1 MELSRHILKEF
12 ADVSRGVER
21 EDKTQYLRGTI
32 KGSGEAKYVRI
43 DGSESLTPISE
54 IVDVKDGDR
63 VLVTIENHEATILGN
78 LTMPP
83 SAYKE
88 QEAIDKAEDAQGTAN
103 DANEK
108 AETAKTLAQSAG
120 DKADAA
126 VVDAGNASV
135 AAEQAKQ
142 NAADAMTAAESANAN
157 STEAKDLATAAG
169 QNAETARQEAAA
181 ANSAATAAQ
190 QKVSDIQVTIGTVQ
204 GNIDTA
210 LDDLA
215 KQAEESEAIKET
227 MRVEYAKKNEL
238 ELTEASLETEI
249 SKRVGELKDTI
260 SEKYMSKT
268 DGVSIEGALESQ
280 RTQTQGLISST
291 VSKFEL
297 LESDTSEA
305 DKLVDIAL
313 EKAANAKIAATEA
326 KNVANVAQQL
336 ADTAKSEASVADARV
351 EQANQNATEA
361 EHLALQADA
370 KLASA
375 KTDLD
380 EAQKNYTSVK
390 NNPVSTKEQIE
401 EARKKVEAADA
412 AVTKALEDA
421 AEARVAANNARD
433 AANIAQNNANE
444 AQDHAKR
451 AQIKADNALVAANN
465 AQENADR
472 AQEDVASLN
481 KLTSWKSS
489 IDQSAENIKLAVEGV
504 TTVGKRLDN
513 LNVGGE
519 NLFRDAGFR
528 KKELAL
534 SAPESYIPGAWIA
547 YNNNSS
553 YEFGE
558 YDNLV
563 NYLQFTS
570 MDRGNLGVTQFY
582 DKEILQPG
590 KEFRIRFYTMCETAD
605 YNISVLINKKSSSGS
620 FNWYFLQP
628 YEKTIQK
635 SSDFIEHK
643 VEFTI
648 PKDDDGVMYG
658 VTLINKGNSTSNG
671 HTIKM
676 VKPKLEDGNTY
687 TDFSISTKDMAT
699 QEYLKNNFFTK
710 EETTSAI
717 NLSAQGVTTTVTT
730 TLTKEITNIN
740 IGGENLFL
748 DSAFRKKEF
757 KDTNSIFYVPGH
769 WVKYNDKEFTFSK
782 YEGIINE
789 TSFASEQGINNGIV
803 QFFENNTLQPGKEYR
818 IRFFAKSS
826 VANSIIKIH
835 FVTKDSSGNFNW
847 YSDTL
852 YEGTIKKANEYTEI
866 KAELKIP
873 ENDKSQMYG
882 ISLIN
887 YGTNETNG
895 ATITFVK
902 PKFEVGNRYT
912 DFSQSGKDLATGDAV
927 DQAQNT
933 ANEANGKA
941 DATEQ
946 RVTTAESTLTH
957 LANQISMLVTD
968 DNGSSMM
975 TQTSDGWT
983 FNIGAIKEKLN
994 TATEN
999 LDDLTKSHA
1008 ETQNI
1013 VKNLNELANDLIEK
1027 TAYINMMTDETGAP
1041 CIELGKTGNNFKL
1054 RITNSSVDFIDG
1066 TTKVAYVS
1074 NQVLYIERTII
1085 KDEMQIGE
1093 GTGFIWKRRSNGN
1106 LGLRWA
1112 KIPRVYVTSY
1122 KYTQDLINKYSA
1134 SGYTGTW
1141 NILESSNTTGV
1152 AVGDKIKLGMLNTST
1167 GIFNYVEATVNT
1179 VYSKSLNTTST
1190 GIVTTS

>member
-1 MELSRHILKEF
+1 MDLSRQLLKDF
-12 ADVSRGVER
+12 ADVTRGVER
-21 EDKTQYLRGTI
+21 EQTQYLRGTI
-32 KGSGEAKYVRI
+32 KGSGETKYVRI

-54 IVDVKDGDR
+54 VVDVKEGDR

-78 LTMPP
+78 LTKPP

-88 QEAIDKAEDAQGTAN
+88 QEAIDKAEDAQESAE
-103 DANEK
+103 DASNK
-108 AETAKTLAQSAG
+108 AENAQTLAKSAS

-126 VVDAGNASV
+126 VVDAGNASA

-169 QNAETARQEAAA
+169 QNAETARQEAAV

-190 QKVSDIQVTIGTVQ
+190 QKVSDIQETIGTVQ
-204 GNIDTA
+204 GNITTA

-215 KQAEESEAIKET
+215 KQAEETEAIKET
-227 MRVEYAKKNEL
+227 MRVEYAKKNDL

-313 EKAANAKIAATEA
+313 KKAADAKIAATEA
-326 KNVANVAQQL
+326 KNVANAAQQL
-336 ADTAKSEASVADARV
+336 ADTAKSEAAVADAKA
-351 EQANQNATEA
+351 EQANQNAIES
-361 EHLALQADA
+361 ERLALQADA

-390 NNPVSTKEQIE
+390 NNPASTKEQIE

-412 AVTKALEDA
+412 AVTKSLEDA

-433 AANIAQNNANE
+433 AANIAQNNAID

-451 AQIKADNALVAANN
+451 AQLKADNALVAANN

-504 TTVGKRLDN
+504 NTVGKRLDG
-513 LNVGGE
+513 LKVGGE

-528 KKELAL
+528 KKGLNL
-534 SAPESYIPGAWIA
+534 SVPSSYIPGTWMA
-547 YNNNSS
+547 YNNHSS
-553 YEFGE
+553 YSFGE
-558 YDNLV
+558 YDDLV

-570 MDRGNLGVTQFY
+570 VDKANLGITQFY

-590 KEFRIRFYTMCETAD
+590 KEFRIRFYTMCETSD
-605 YNISVLINKKSSSGS
+605 YNISVVINKKSSSGS

-628 YEKTIQK
+628 YGKIIQK

-671 HTIKM
+671 HTIKI
-676 VKPKLEDGNTY
+676 VKPKLEEGTTY

-730 TLTKEITNIN
+730 TLTQEITNIN

-769 WVKYNDKEFTFSK
+769 WVKYNGKEFTFSK

-789 TSFASEQGINNGIV
+789 TSFASEQGVNNGIV

-826 VANSIIKIH
+826 LANSIISIY

-847 YSDTL
+847 RSGQL
-852 YEGTIKKANEYTEI
+852 YVNTIKKANEYTEI

-882 ISLIN
+882 ISLTN
-887 YGTNETNG
+887 YGTSETNG

-902 PKFEVGNRYT
+902 PKLEVGNRYT

-941 DATEQ
+941 DATEN
-946 RVTTAESTLTH
+946 RVSVAESTIKQLSDS
-957 LANQISMLVTD
+957 ISTLVTD
-968 DNGSSMM
+968 SNGSSMM

-983 FNIGAIKEKLN
+983 FNIGSISEAINNATNNISNLTTSVEQANN
-994 TATEN
+994 TI
-999 LDDLTKSHA
+999 D
-1008 ETQNI
+1008 
-1013 VKNLNELANDLIEK
+1013 NLNQLANDLSAK
-1027 TAYINMMTDETGAP
+1027 TAYINMSTDETGAP
-1041 CIELGKTGNNFKL
+1041 CIELGKAGNAFKV
-1054 RITNSSVDFIDG
+1054 RITNTSVDFIEG
-1066 TTKVAYVS
+1066 SSKIAYVS
-1074 NQVLYIERTII
+1074 NRSLYIARAII
-1085 KDEMQIGE
+1085 KDELQIGD

-1112 KIPRVYVTSY
+1112 NIPRVFITPY
-1122 KYTQDLINKYSA
+1122 KYPQTKIDTYSK

-1141 NILESSNTTGV
+1141 AVIEDPQATGISSGDKVKLGILNITTG
-1152 AVGDKIKLGMLNTST
+1152 L
-1167 GIFNYVEATVNT
+1167 FNYIEATVNSFT
-1179 VYSKSLNTTST
+1179 NNSINTTSS
-1190 GIVTTS
+1190 GVVTDY

>member
-1 MELSRHILKEF
+1 MVLSRSILKEF
-12 ADVSRGVER
+12 SEATSSNKKNEQ
-21 EDKTQYLRGTI
+21 TIYLRGTI
-32 KGSGEAKYVRI
+32 IDRGSNKYVRL
-43 DGSESLTPISE
+43 DGSESLTPIGE
-54 IVDVKDGDR
+54 TVEAKVGDR
-63 VLVTIENHEATILGN
+63 VLVSIENHRAIVIGN

-88 QEAIDKAEDAQGTAN
+88 QDAIGKAEDAQGTAGE
-103 DANEK
+103 AVEK
-108 AETAKTLAQSAG
+108 AENAKSLAQSAG

-126 VVDAGNASV
+126 IVDAGNAS
-135 AAEQAKQ
+135 AAANQAKQ
-142 NAADAMTAAESANAN
+142 DAASAITAADSANSN
-157 STEAKDLATAAG
+157 SKEAKKVANEAG
-169 QNAETARQEAAA
+169 KNAETAKQDAAA

-190 QKVSDIQVTIGTVQ
+190 QQVTTIQGTISTVQ
-204 GNIDTA
+204 GNITTA

-215 KQAEESEAIKET
+215 KQAEETEAIKET

-260 SEKYMSKT
+260 SEKYMSKS

-313 EKAANAKIAATEA
+313 EKAADAKIAATEA
-326 KNVANVAQQL
+326 KNYANYAQQL
-336 ADTAKSEASVADARV
+336 ADTAKSEASVADSKA
-351 EQANQNATEA
+351 EQANQNATES
-361 EHLALQADA
+361 ERLALQADA

-390 NNPVSTKEQIE
+390 NNPASTKEQIE
-401 EARKKVEAADA
+401 EARKKVKIADV

-433 AANIAQNNANE
+433 AANIAQNNAND

-451 AQIKADNALVAANN
+451 AQLKADNALAAAKN

-472 AQEDVASLN
+472 AQKDVASLN

-489 IDQSAENIKLAVEGV
+489 IKQSADNIKLAVDGV
-504 TTVGKRLDN
+504 TTVGQRLDD
-513 LNVGGE
+513 LKVGGE

-528 KKELAL
+528 KKELAE
-534 SAPESYIPGAWIA
+534 SAAESYTPGAWMA
-547 YNNNSS
+547 YNTNSS
-553 YEFGE
+553 YKFGE

-570 MDRGNLGVTQFY
+570 VDKGNLGITQFY
-582 DKEILQPG
+582 DREILQPG
-590 KEFRIRFYTMCETAD
+590 KEFRVRFYTMCETAD
-605 YNISVLINKKSSSGS
+605 YNISVIVNKKSRSGN
-620 FNWYFLQP
+620 FNWYFLEP
-628 YEKTIQK
+628 YNKTIKK
-635 SSDFIEHK
+635 SSDLIEHK
-643 VEFTI
+643 IEFTI
-648 PKDDDGVMYG
+648 PKNDDGIMYG

-671 HTIKM
+671 HKIKM
-676 VKPKLEDGNTY
+676 VKPKLEEGNTY

-699 QEYLKNNFFTK
+699 QEYLKNNYFTK
-710 EETTSAI
+710 EETKSEISTSAE
-717 NLSAQGVTTTVTT
+717 GVTTTVTKTIT
-730 TLTKEITNIN
+730 TEITNIN

-748 DSAFRKKEF
+748 DSAFRKNEF
-757 KDTNSIFYVPGH
+757 KVTSSENYIPGH
-769 WVKYNDKEFTFSK
+769 WVKYNGKEFTFSE

-789 TSFASEQGINNGIV
+789 ASFASEQGVNNGIV
-803 QFFENNTLQPGKEYR
+803 QFFEKNTLQPGKDYR

-826 VANSIIKIH
+826 VANSLIRISI
-835 FVTKDSSGNFNW
+835 VAKDSSGNFNW
-847 YSDTL
+847 YWKTPYNDS
-852 YEGTIKKANEYTEI
+852 IKKANEYTEI

-882 ISLIN
+882 ISLTN
-887 YGTNETNG
+887 YGTSETNG

-902 PKFEVGNRYT
+902 PKLEIGNRYT

-927 DQAQNT
+927 ELAQST
-933 ANEANGKA
+933 ADSAKDGVE
-941 DATEQ
+941 ATEK
-946 RVTTAESTLTH
+946 RVETAESTIKQ
-957 LANQISMLVTD
+957 LANQIAMLVTD
-968 DNGSSMM
+968 DNGASMM

-983 FNIGAIKEKLN
+983 FNISAIKEKLN
-994 TATEN
+994 TATKDLGN
-999 LDDLTKSHA
+999 LAKSHS

-1013 VKNLNELANDLIEK
+1013 VKNLKDLAKDLSDK
-1027 TAYINMMTDETGAP
+1027 TAYINMMTDETGSP
-1041 CIELGKTGNNFKL
+1041 CIELGKTGDNFKL
-1054 RITNSSVDFIDG
+1054 RITNSSVEFIDG

-1141 NILESSNTTGV
+1141 NILEYSNTTGV

-1167 GIFNYVEATVNT
+1167 GIFNYVEAIVNT
-1179 VYSKSLNTTST
+1179 VYSNSLDTTST

>member
-32 KGSGEAKYVRI
+32 KSSGEAKYVRI

-88 QEAIDKAEDAQGTAN
+88 QEAIDKAEDAQGTAGN
-103 DANEK
+103 AVEK
-108 AETAKTLAQSAG
+108 AETAQTLAQSAG
-120 DKADAA
+120 NKANAALVDATNASAAANQAKQDAA
-126 VVDAGNASV
+126 EAITAAGNAS
-135 AAEQAKQ
+135 K
-142 NAADAMTAAESANAN
+142 N
-157 STEAKDLATAAG
+157 STEAKQLATAAG
-169 QNAETARQEAAA
+169 QNAETAKKDAAA
-181 ANSAATAAQ
+181 ANSAATDAQ
-190 QKVSDIQVTIGTVQ
+190 QKVSDIQETIGTVQ
-204 GNIDTA
+204 GNITTA

-215 KQAEESEAIKET
+215 KQAEETEAIKET

-313 EKAANAKIAATEA
+313 EKAADAKIAATEA
-326 KNVANVAQQL
+326 KNYANYAQQL
-336 ADTAKSEASVADARV
+336 ADTAKSEAAVADSKA

-361 EHLALQADA
+361 ERLALQADA

-390 NNPVSTKEQIE
+390 NNPASTKEQIE
-401 EARKKVEAADA
+401 EARKKVEAADV

-433 AANIAQNNANE
+433 AANIAQNNAND

-451 AQIKADNALVAANN
+451 AQLKADNALVAANN

-472 AQEDVASLN
+472 AQKDVASLN

-489 IDQSAENIKLAVEGV
+489 IDQTAENVSIAVEGV
-504 TTVGKRLDN
+504 TTVGQRLDN
-513 LNVGGE
+513 LKVGGE

-528 KKELAL
+528 KKGLNL
-534 SAPESYIPGAWIA
+534 STPSSYIPGVWMA
-547 YNNNSS
+547 YNDHSS
-553 YEFGE
+553 YKFGE
-558 YDNLV
+558 YDDLV

-570 MDRGNLGVTQFY
+570 ANKANLGITQFY

-590 KEFRIRFYTMCETAD
+590 KEFRVRFYTMCETAD
-605 YNISVLINKKSSSGS
+605 YNISVLVNKKFSSGS
-620 FNWYFLQP
+620 FEWYFLEP
-628 YEKTIQK
+628 YNKTIQK

-648 PKDDDGVMYG
+648 PKSDDGVMYG
-658 VTLINKGNSTSNG
+658 VTLINKGSSTSNG

-699 QEYLKNNFFTK
+699 QEYLKNNYFTK
-710 EETTSAI
+710 EETKAEIKVSAE
-717 NLSAQGVTTTVTT
+717 GVTTTVTN
-730 TLTKEITNIN
+730 TLTQEITNIN

-757 KDTNSIFYVPGH
+757 KVTSSENYIPGH
-769 WVKYNDKEFTFSK
+769 WVKYNGKEFTFSE

-789 TSFASEQGINNGIV
+789 ASFASEQGVNNGIV

-818 IRFFAKSS
+818 IRFYAKSS
-826 VANSIIKIH
+826 SPNSIIKIYI
-835 FVTKDSSGNFNW
+835 VAKDSSGNLNW
-847 YSDTL
+847 YWKTVYSDS
-852 YEGTIKKANEYTEI
+852 IKKTNEYTEI

-882 ISLIN
+882 ISFVN
-887 YGTNETNG
+887 YGTSETNG

-902 PKFEVGNRYT
+902 PKLEVGNRYT
-912 DFSQSGKDLATGDAV
+912 DFSQSGKDLATGDSV

-941 DATEQ
+941 DATEE
-946 RVTTAESTLTH
+946 RVSVAESTLKH

-975 TQTSDGWT
+975 TQTSEGWT

-999 LDDLTKSHA
+999 LEDLNKSHT

-1013 VKNLNELANDLIEK
+1013 VKNLNDLANDLSEK
-1027 TAYINMMTDETGAP
+1027 TAYINMMTDETGSP
-1041 CIELGKTGNNFKL
+1041 CIELGKAGNNFKL

-1122 KYTQDLINKYSA
+1122 KYTQELINKYGA

-1179 VYSKSLNTTST
+1179 VYTNSLNTTST
-1190 GIVTTS
+1190 GIITTS